1 VVKHNLQVKMQMP
14 IAVKYAARTAFNQA
28 ATAAVCHACRC
39 LCATQVQPCVQLSS
53 LLHLQQMSTGIQNSS
68 ISGSNKSSSIG
79 SSSSSGHSN
88 SSSGIRSA
96 VVTAHAAGIQW
107 HRALSTSSC
116 SSSDFRQEHAATGN
130 TSSDTQ
136 LADFPAGIA
145 AASHSHTAPSAAV
158 DSARNTPSSNSS
170 SSSSRQRPHSS
181 LDKKEAAKF
190 AALADKWWDTTGGP
204 FAPLHALN
212 TARVAF
218 LRSGLCGLRGLQQQ
232 QAQPLRG
239 LKVLDVGCGGGLLSE
254 PVARLGAQVHG
265 IDVSDEGVAA
275 AAAHAAGDPLLQERI
290 RWVRAV

>member
-1 VVKHNLQVKMQMP
+1 MQL
-14 IAVKYAARTAFNQA
+14 R
-28 ATAAVCHACRC
+28 H
-39 LCATQVQPCVQLSS
+39 LSA
-53 LLHLQQMSTGIQNSS
+53 GAW
-68 ISGSNKSSSIG
+68 G
-79 SSSSSGHSN
+79 SSSSS
-88 SSSGIRSA
+88 SSRSA
-96 VVTAHAAGIQW
+96 ALNGHGAHTQC
-107 HRALSTSSC
+107 HRELSTSIR
-116 SSSDFRQEHAATGN
+116 SSSDFRQDHSAATSN
-130 TSSDTQ
+130 SSDTH

-145 AASHSHTAPSAAV
+145 AAASHYQTAPSEAAAN
-158 DSARNTPSSNSS
+158 SPSSTLNSS
-170 SSSSRQRPHSS
+170 SSSSTSRQRPHNS

-275 AAAHAAGDPLLQERI
+275 AAAHAAGDPLLAERI
-290 RWVRAV
+290 RWVLAMQGGSAAA